1 MSVRGTVMRMFRPT
15 GPERLVA
22 ISVEPLGGSPGRV
35 SLKVQRFFRRGKLTG
50 TEAYGPFA
58 EAELTGRIA
67 DLADDLAAEGFT
79 RAGVRAMLD
88 RLNSPSARKRALSAL
103 RLGWIGDRVAV
114 DPLLD
119 RAALEGTELSCV
131 VESLGRLGDPTAA
144 PLARAEAARKLLSR
158 RRAGAEAVRALGDAA
173 GMAEV
178 TQRAV
183 ERLPQAMRDAWKAVD
198 GSAFDED
205 ALTDLEAVFALLDVK
220 EQFLALDSLY
230 EIGGPLAVA
239 LVRRVLSVH
248 ADIHRPH
255 RWRYTKSILR
265 RSTLRDDG
273 ETFAVIARRVELLS
287 RKPAST
293 VAVVKSGLDGQS
305 RQTRVFSTY
314 TQRHVRKTAW
324 RYLERLARY
333 RPAKYTEVAAA
344 VLAAFR
350 PEDRELPRGSSDE
363 WSRVYLYNR
372 ILRRF
377 DGRLL
382 FNPKNLT
389 TTLRSAKSTIP
400 LGQAVRTEPFPA
412 VWDSHPRPLLT
423 LLASA
428 RVIEVQQF
436 AHRSVTARHPELPR
450 LATAKELVDMLTAVY
465 PDTVELALR
474 ELDRRFDP
482 LNPDWALLDVLMSDE
497 REVIREHAVALL
509 TRCSDQWT
517 HDIERIVRFVGAPD
531 ALLRSTAAS
540 LVLAALPTAD
550 AWFRRE
556 LAERVLGILQGPEPA
571 EGAHDGFARIA
582 RDGLSEEL
590 NAILGLDEILAMIDK
605 GSTAAKVAG
614 GSLLGSRPEAVELL
628 GTERILAVAMS
639 DIAAV
644 RQSAHALLGASVARL
659 KADPSMLFAL
669 TDCEW
674 KDTRHFAFELLR
686 GPVDVA
692 ALGLDGIVGLCDSNR
707 EDVQSF
713 GREMA
718 LKHFDALDSAELL
731 HRLAEHPSAVIR
743 RFAVDLAVAHL
754 KEGFVAL
761 SRLEAFFRRALLDV
775 LPDRREKRLVVEFL
789 RDRGLRDERQAEVA
803 SRVLGEFVRTRGK
816 ADFELALDALVRLK
830 LEYPQVESMLGAVA

>member
-1 MSVRGTVMRMFRPT
+1 MFRP
-15 GPERLVA
+15 GGADRLVSIA
-22 ISVEPLGGSPGRV
+22 AEPVAGSADRV
-35 SLKVQRFFRRGKLTG
+35 ALRVHRFVRRGKLTG
-50 TEAYGPFA
+50 SEAYGPFA
-58 EAELTGRIA
+58 VDELAGRLA
-67 DLADDLAAEGFT
+67 DLTDDLAAEGFT
-79 RAGVRAMLD
+79 RAGARAMLD
-88 RLNSPSARKRALSAL
+88 RLNSPSARRRALAAL

-114 DPLLD
+114 DPLID
-119 RAALEGTELSCV
+119 RAALEGVELSCV
-131 VESLGRLGDPTAA
+131 VESLGRLGDPAA
-144 PLARAEAARKLLSR
+144 VPLARAEAARKLLSR
-158 RRAGAEAVRALGDAA
+158 RRAGAEAVRALSDAQ

-198 GSAFDED
+198 GSVFDED

-239 LVRRVLSVH
+239 LVRRVLTTH
-248 ADIHRPH
+248 AEPHRPH

-265 RSTLRDDG
+265 RATLRDDG
-273 ETFAVIARRVELLS
+273 ETFAVITRRVELLS

-293 VAVVKSGLDGQS
+293 MAVVKSGLDGQS
-305 RQTRVFSTY
+305 RQTRIFSTY
-314 TQRHVRKTAW
+314 TQRHVRKAAW

-344 VLAAFR
+344 VLAAYR
-350 PEDRELPRGSSDE
+350 PEDRELPRGNGDE

-382 FNPKNLT
+382 FNPK
-389 TTLRSAKSTIP
+389 TLRSSLLNTKSKIP
-400 LGQAVRTEPFPA
+400 LAAGVRTESFPGG
-412 VWDSHPRPLLT
+412 WDSYPRPLLT

-428 RVIEVQQF
+428 KVLEVQQF
-436 AHRSVTARHPELPR
+436 AYRSVIARHPDLPQ
-450 LATAKELVDMLTAVY
+450 LATAKELVGMLTAVH
-465 PDTVELALR
+465 PDTVELALK

-482 LNPDWALLDVLMSDE
+482 SKPDWALLDVLMADE
-497 REVIREHAVALL
+497 RAAIREHAVALL

-517 HDIERIVRFVGAPD
+517 SDIERIVRFVGAPD

-540 LVLAALPTAD
+540 LVLAALPAAD

-556 LAERVLGILQGPEPA
+556 LAERVLAILQGPEPG

-605 GSTAAKVAG
+605 GSIAAKVAG
-614 GSLLGSRPEAVELL
+614 GALLGSRPEAVELL
-628 GTERILAVAMS
+628 GTERILAMAMS

-674 KDTRHFAFELLR
+674 KDTRTFAFELLR

-707 EDVQSF
+707 EDVQAF

-718 LKHFDALDSAELL
+718 LKHFDSLDSAELL
-731 HRLAEHPSAVIR
+731 HRLAEHPSPVIR

-789 RDRGLRDERQAEVA
+789 RERGLRDERQAEVA
-803 SRVLGEFVRTRGK
+803 SRVLGEFVRTRAK

-830 LEYPQVESMLGAVA
+830 LQYPQVESMLGAVA

>member
-1 MSVRGTVMRMFRPT
+1 MSVRGTLIRMFRP
-15 GPERLVA
+15 GGADRLVSIA
-22 ISVEPLGGSPGRV
+22 AEPVAGSADRV
-35 SLKVQRFFRRGKLTG
+35 SLRVHRFVRRGKLTG
-50 TEAYGPFA
+50 SEAYGPFA
-58 EAELTGRIA
+58 VDELAGRLA
-67 DLADDLAAEGFT
+67 DLTDDLAAEGFT
-79 RAGVRAMLD
+79 RAGARAMLD
-88 RLNSPSARKRALSAL
+88 RLNSPSARRRALAAL

-114 DPLLD
+114 DPLID
-119 RAALEGTELSCV
+119 RAALEGVELSCV
-131 VESLGRLGDPTAA
+131 VESLGRRGDPAA
-144 PLARAEAARKLLSR
+144 VPLARAEAARKLLSR
-158 RRAGAEAVRALGDAA
+158 RRAGAEAVRALGDAQ

-198 GSAFDED
+198 GSVFDED

-239 LVRRVLSVH
+239 LVRRVLTAH
-248 ADIHRPH
+248 ADLHRPH

-265 RSTLRDDG
+265 RATLRDDG
-273 ETFAVIARRVELLS
+273 ETFAVITRRVELLS

-293 VAVVKSGLDGQS
+293 MAVVKSGLDGQS
-305 RQTRVFSTY
+305 RQTRIFSTY

-344 VLAAFR
+344 VLAAYR
-350 PEDRELPRGSSDE
+350 PEDRELPRGNGDE

-382 FNPKNLT
+382 FNPK
-389 TTLRSAKSTIP
+389 TLRSSLLNTKSKIP
-400 LGQAVRTEPFPA
+400 LAAGVRTESFPA
-412 VWDSHPRPLLT
+412 VWDSYPRPLLT

-428 RVIEVQQF
+428 KVMEVQQF
-436 AHRSVTARHPELPR
+436 AHRSVTARHPDLPQ
-450 LATAKELVDMLTAVY
+450 LATAKEMVGMLTAVH
-465 PDTVELALR
+465 PDTVELALK

-482 LNPDWALLDVLMSDE
+482 SKPDWALLDVLMSDE
-497 REVIREHAVALL
+497 RAAIREHAVALL

-517 HDIERIVRFVGAPD
+517 SDIERIVRFVGAPD

-540 LVLAALPTAD
+540 LVLAALPASD

-556 LAERVLGILQGPEPA
+556 LAERVLAILQGPEPS

-605 GSTAAKVAG
+605 GSIAAKVAG
-614 GSLLGSRPEAVELL
+614 GALLGSRPEAVELL
-628 GTERILAVAMS
+628 GTERILAMAMS
-639 DIAAV
+639 DIVAV

-674 KDTRHFAFELLR
+674 KDTRTFAFEMLR

-707 EDVQSF
+707 EDVQAF

-718 LKHFDALDSAELL
+718 LKHFDSLDSAELL
-731 HRLAEHPSAVIR
+731 HRLAEHPSAIIR

-789 RDRGLRDERQAEVA
+789 RERGLRDERQAEVA
-803 SRVLGEFVRTRGK
+803 SRVLGEFVRTRAK

-830 LEYPQVESMLGAVA
+830 LQYPQVESMLGAVA